1 MATFRGIL
9 GAIAG
14 ATIALLALRVR
25 QHAQTTGTSM
35 FAAAGDLPRLLRED
49 AGLFENSARA
59 AFNDG
64 RDAAHDAEREMDKV
78 LYAER
83 RTTHNGN
90 ADV

>member
-1 MATFRGIL
+1 MATIRGIL

-14 ATIALLALRVR
+14 AAIALLALRVR
-25 QHAQTTGTSM
+25 HHASQSGMSM
-35 FAAAGDLPRLLRED
+35 IEAAAELPRLLRDD

-59 AFNDG
+59 ACNDG
-64 RDAAHDAEREMDKV
+64 RDAAHTAEREMDKV